1 MNERLTELI
10 RDYWEMKLPP
20 VKARNIDIQLQSD
33 LISDIVG
40 PRRAGKTFMLFSAAA
55 NLPKKSTVYVNFE
68 NRRLATIDGN
78 VFNDIVEFIHAE
90 RLMERY
96 PRVHLFLDE
105 VQRIRGWER
114 YVRSIQDEFKGSIK
128 IFVTGSSSE
137 LLASDAATLLTGRH
151 LTTLVLP
158 LSFQEFLDF
167 RESNMDPRTE
177 RGRVLMGKE
186 MEEYVRRGG
195 YPEAAVSDDWQ
206 KLLTQLYEDV
216 LSRDVITRSGHR
228 GAHILREFSNYLM
241 ANVGNLLS
249 FSKMSRYFV
258 SRDIRVTTPTLIK
271 YFSML
276 RGAYVCFDVTIHS
289 AKIRD
294 RMKYPRKV
302 YAYDSGFASITGE
315 TGIGRL
321 YENVVAVELVRRGI
335 EPHYW
340 KDRAG
345 YEVDFVYGGTAVQ
358 VCIDPSDSDTRRREL
373 RALSRCMAETGV
385 REGLVITRDLNE
397 SEGAVRFI
405 PLWKWLLSD
414 GANAVGSGANTVGSG
429 VKP

>member
-345 YEVDFVYGGTAVQ
+345 YEVDFVVGSTRKTQAVQ
-358 VCIDPSDSDTRRREL
+358 VCYDLSDEDVRKREL
-373 RALSRCMAETGV
+373 RGLSRCMDELEIS
-385 REGLVITRDLNE
+385 EGLVITRDE
-397 SEGAVRFI
+397 EGTEEVGGRTVRI
-405 PLWKWLLSD
+405 VPLWKWLL
-414 GANAVGSGANTVGSG
+414 GAQT
-429 VKP
+429 

>member
-345 YEVDFVYGGTAVQ
+345 YEVDFVVGRTRKTLAVQ
-358 VCIDPSDSDTRRREL
+358 VCYDLSDEDVRKREL
-373 RALSRCMAETGV
+373 RGLSRCMDELEIS
-385 REGLVITRDLNE
+385 EGLVITRDE
-397 SEGAVRFI
+397 EGTEEVGGRTVRI
-405 PLWKWLLSD
+405 VPLWKWLL
-414 GANAVGSGANTVGSG
+414 GAHT
-429 VKP
+429 